1 MTVLASHV
9 VVVGF
14 GSNMLDFLRLY
25 LSHLYRESQS
35 IFFAVNGQTDRRNF
49 NSIRDHTNG
58 RPCTPVDELV
68 NVYSVIQS

>member
-1 MTVLASHV
+1 MSVLASYV
-9 VVVGF
+9 VVVWYQHA
-14 GSNMLDFLRLY
+14 RLP
-25 LSHLYRESQS
+25 LTIPITFIQGH
-35 IFFAVNGQTDRRNF
+35 IFAEDGQTDRRNF